1 MKAVQTR
8 TNFLNVKR
16 QPVKDLPKIAIV
28 DYSNKAPVF
37 KLKW

>member
-8 TNFLNVKR
+8 TNFSTPKR
-16 QPVKDLPKIAIV
+16 QPKELPKIAIV